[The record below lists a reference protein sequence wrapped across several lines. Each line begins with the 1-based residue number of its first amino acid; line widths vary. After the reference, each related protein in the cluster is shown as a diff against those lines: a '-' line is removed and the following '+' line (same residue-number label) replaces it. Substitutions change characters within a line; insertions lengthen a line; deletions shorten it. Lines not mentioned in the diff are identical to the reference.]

1 MQAIHTRFLPPTN
14 FRGERIVAQCQAMRL
29 VVSYPYELNQDD
41 AHRNAAKQLCQ
52 AMHKK
57 CAELYGEKP
66 ENSPWLRPFVTGQI
80 ADGSYV
86 HVFKD

>member
-1 MQAIHTRFLPPTN
+1 MQAIRTYVLPPTN
-14 FRGERIVAQCQAMRL
+14 FRDARIVTQCQAMRL
-29 VVSYPYELNQDD
+29 IVSYPDGEQEE
-41 AHRNAAKQLCQ
+41 AHRNAATQLCQ

-57 CAELYGEKP
+57 CAELYGETP
-66 ENSPWLRPFVTGQI
+66 ERSPWLRPFVTGQI